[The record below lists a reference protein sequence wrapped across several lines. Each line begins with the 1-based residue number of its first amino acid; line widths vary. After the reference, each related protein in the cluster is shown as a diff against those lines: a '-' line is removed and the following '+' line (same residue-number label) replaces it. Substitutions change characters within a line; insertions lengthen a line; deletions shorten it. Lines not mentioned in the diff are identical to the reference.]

1 MKNRAVLLDRDG
13 TINKEAGYPAEY
25 SRISIY
31 PASFS
36 AVRLLNQSGL
46 LAIVVTNQSG
56 VGRGFFSEE
65 ALAEVHNKMK
75 EAFSARSARLDA
87 IYYCPHFEGSE
98 RAEYRRR
105 CDCRKP
111 ATGLARRAASDF
123 RLDLGHSY
131 TVGDKAEDIVFGIN
145 IGATPVLV
153 LTGYGRQSLG
163 QLREQRIK
171 PAFVAQDI
179 LAAAEWILG
188 REKNHR

>member
-1 MKNRAVLLDRDG
+1 MKNRAVFLDRDG
-13 TINKEAGYPAEY
+13 TINTEAGYPADY
-25 SRISIY
+25 SRISIF
-31 PASFS
+31 PASFG
-36 AVRLLNQSGL
+36 AVRLLNRGGL

-65 ALAEVHNKMK
+65 ALAKIHDNMK
-75 EAFSARSARLDA
+75 EAFAARNARLDA

-98 RAEYRRR
+98 ISEYRKS

-131 TVGDKAEDIVFGIN
+131 TVGDKVEDVVFGMN

-153 LTGYGRQSLG
+153 LTGFGRESLER
-163 QLREQRIK
+163 LREQRIK
-171 PAFVAQDI
+171 PAFVAADI
-179 LAAAEWILG
+179 LAAAEWILA